1 MADMDAPDAI
11 VVGAGANG
19 LVCALALARTGLVVV
34 VFEERP
40 LVGGV
45 HRTEFPF
52 PKAPRLAAATGAHR
66 LGFFPQELAR
76 LMRLDLAIVPRDP
89 AIFAPTT
96 EPGRFLLA
104 GAGNE
109 GFRAAAAK
117 LSPVDAPALEAM
129 HAELDAMLTD
139 LGSAWLAGAL
149 PVEDTADRFVR
160 PELRDKFVALCRGSL
175 AEYVARFG
183 IQSGV
188 LKSVLATEALVGSW
202 ASFDTPGSGAPLLIR
217 HAARAHSGGGDGVS
231 LLPGNHAGIIRALVD
246 VCHSQRVKITTG
258 VAVRDILVEGN
269 AAAGVVLADGRTI
282 RCSTVIASAD
292 PVRLSALAGADKLTG
307 PFAAKVAGFARPGAA
322 AKVNLALSALPRF
335 AALPDDHG
343 QHRAVTFLL
352 PGGDDGVRHLA
363 RSFAEASAGAFPSA
377 PPLEVVFASPGE
389 AEGASL
395 HHASILVPWAP
406 YDLSGTTWAAEEE
419 RSLEAVLDVLESF
432 APGVRSLVVDAQFL
446 HPKKLETHF
455 GVTRGNLRHA
465 DDTFVFGDR
474 MPYVTPVTGLYSCS
488 SACAPAG
495 GMLGIAGHNAAARVL
510 ADFELGLE
518 RTEVGPPR

>member
-1 MADMDAPDAI
+1 MSAPDAI
-11 VVGAGANG
+11 IVGAGANG
-19 LVCALALARTGLVVV
+19 LVCALALARTGLNVI

-52 PKAPRLAAATGAHR
+52 QKAPRLAAATGAHR

-76 LMRLDLAIVPRDP
+76 QMRLDLGLVPRDP
-89 AIFAPTT
+89 SVFVPTT
-96 EPGRFLLA
+96 DAGRFLLA
-104 GAGNE
+104 GAGND
-109 GFRAAAAK
+109 GLRAAATK
-117 LSPVDAPALEAM
+117 LSPADGPALDAM
-129 HAELDAMLTD
+129 HAELDAMLSD

-149 PVEDTADRFVR
+149 PVEETADRFVR
-160 PELRDKFVALCRGSL
+160 PELRDKFVTLCRGSL

-183 IQSGV
+183 VQSGL
-188 LKSVLATEALVGSW
+188 LKAALATEALVGSW
-202 ASFDTPGSGAPLLIR
+202 ASFDTPGSGAPLLLR
-217 HAARAHSGGGDGVS
+217 HAARAHSGGGDGIS

-246 VCHSQRVKITTG
+246 ACHSQRVKIVTA
-258 VAVRDILVEGN
+258 VAVREITVEGN
-269 AAAGVVLADGRTI
+269 AAAGVVLADGRAI
-282 RCSTVIASAD
+282 RCTTVIASAD
-292 PVRLSALAGADKLTG
+292 PVRLSALAGAGNLTG
-307 PFAAKVAGFARPGAA
+307 PFAAKVAAFARPGAA

-335 AALPDDHG
+335 IALPEDEG
-343 QHRAVTFLL
+343 QHRATTFLL
-352 PGGDDGVRHLA
+352 PGGDDGVRHIA
-363 RSFAEASAGAFPSA
+363 RSFGEASAGAFPSA
-377 PPLEVVFASPGE
+377 PPLELVFSSP
-389 AEGASL
+389 AEGDDASM

-406 YDLSGTTWAAEEE
+406 YDLAGTTWAAEEE
-419 RSLEAVLDVLESF
+419 RALGAVLDVLESF
-432 APGVRSLVVDAQFL
+432 APGARSLVVDAQFL

-455 GVTRGNLRHA
+455 GVTRGHLRHT

-495 GMLGIAGHNAAARVL
+495 GMLGIAGHNAATRVL